1 MTEHDTPQSADPGP
15 PAPPATPTPAAP
27 MPAPAAAAMPP
38 AAPPS
43 PPPPHHPPRNWLTAA
58 ALLFA
63 VVAGGGWLW
72 HLAQQRA
79 EREARAEAEAAQQL
93 DAMQSRVES
102 LRRDV
107 RGHSQRLQQA
117 DATNRVLRDELI
129 GMGQRAAVLEDQ
141 VAKLADASRHG
152 AQALRLDE
160 AELLLTMGEQ
170 RLRLAADLD
179 GARRAYALASGVLQ
193 GVDSPAA
200 LNLRQALAQERAALD
215 ALDIDPGIEALAGLD
230 AFARALPPDDAAP
243 AQGTDV
249 DATAPWWERVL
260 ARLVQVRRADEA
272 LAVSAHDRAAARIGL
287 ELELSLARSAAERRD
302 TAAYRAALTRAG
314 AWLPRLWPRGGG
326 RRNELERLRALPLAA
341 DMPTLGSTLQLLR
354 AQRAGR
360 G

>member
-1 MTEHDTPQSADPGP
+1 MTEHDTPQSAEPGP
-15 PAPPATPTPAAP
+15 PAPGPAPTPAPAQVPASLPTPATPPPASSRNGLAI
-27 MPAPAAAAMPP
+27 ALGLLVIAAA
-38 AAPPS
+38 
-43 PPPPHHPPRNWLTAA
+43 
-58 ALLFA
+58 
-63 VVAGGGWLW
+63 GGWLW
-72 HLAQQRA
+72 HVAQERA

-93 DAMQSRVES
+93 EAVRSRVDS

-129 GMGQRAAVLEDQ
+129 GMGQRATVLEDQ

-170 RLRLAADLD
+170 RLRLAGDLD
-179 GARRAYALASGVLQ
+179 GARRAYALAAGVLQ

-215 ALDIDPGIEALAGLD
+215 ALDIDPGLEALAGLD

-243 AQGTDV
+243 AQGTAI
-249 DATAPWWERVL
+249 DAAAPWWERVL

-287 ELELSLARSAAERRD
+287 ELELSLARAAAERRD
-302 TAAYRAALTRAG
+302 ATAYRAALMRAD
-314 AWLPRLWPRGGG
+314 AWLPRLWPGGGG
-326 RRNELERLRALPLAA
+326 RRRELERLRAMPLVP
-341 DMPTLGSTLQLLR
+341 DMPTLGSTLDLLR

>member
-1 MTEHDTPQSADPGP
+1 MTEHDTPQSAEPGP
-15 PAPPATPTPAAP
+15 PASAATPTPPTPPAATTP
-27 MPAPAAAAMPP
+27 PVPPAPAPTA
-38 AAPPS
+38 S
-43 PPPPHHPPRNWLTAA
+43 RNGLTI
-58 ALLFA
+58 A
-63 VVAGGGWLW
+63 VFVLAIAAGGGWLW
-72 HLAQQRA
+72 HVAQERA

-93 DAMQSRVES
+93 DAMQSRVDS

-129 GMGQRAAVLEDQ
+129 GMGQRATVLEDQ

-152 AQALRLDE
+152 AQALRMDE

-170 RLRLAADLD
+170 RLRLAGDLD
-179 GARRAYALASGVLQ
+179 GARRAYTLAAGVLQ

-215 ALDIDPGIEALAGLD
+215 TLDIDPGLEALAGLD

-243 AQGTDV
+243 AQGTAV
-249 DATAPWWERVL
+249 DAAAPWWERVL

-287 ELELSLARSAAERRD
+287 ELELSLARAAAERRD
-302 TAAYRAALTRAG
+302 ATAYRAALTRAE

-326 RRNELERLRALPLAA
+326 RGKELQRLRALPLVA
-341 DMPTLGSTLQLLR
+341 DMPTLGSTLELLR

>member
-15 PAPPATPTPAAP
+15 PAPPAAPTPAAP
-27 MPAPAAAAMPP
+27 MPAPAAVAMPP
-38 AAPPS
+38 AAPSS
-43 PPPPHHPPRNWLTAA
+43 PPPHPPRNWLTIAVF
-58 ALLFA
+58 LLA

-79 EREARAEAEAAQQL
+79 ERQARAEAEAAQQL
-93 DAMQSRVES
+93 DAMQSRVDS

-129 GMGQRAAVLEDQ
+129 GMGQRATVLEDQ

-179 GARRAYALASGVLQ
+179 GARRAYALAAGVLQ
-193 GVDSPAA
+193 GFDSPAA

-215 ALDIDPGIEALAGLD
+215 TLDIDPGIEALAGLD

-243 AQGTDV
+243 AQGVAV

-302 TAAYRAALTRAG
+302 TDAYRAALARAG
-314 AWLPRLWPRGGG
+314 AWLPRLWPGGAG

>member
-1 MTEHDTPQSADPGP
+1 MTEHDTPQSAEPGP
-15 PAPPATPTPAAP
+15 PASAATPTPPAATTAP
-27 MPAPAAAAMPP
+27 VPPPAPAPAPAPAPSRNGVAIALGLLLAAA
-38 AAPPS
+38 A
-43 PPPPHHPPRNWLTAA
+43 
-58 ALLFA
+58 
-63 VVAGGGWLW
+63 GGWLW
-72 HLAQQRA
+72 HVAQERA

-93 DAMQSRVES
+93 DAVRSRVDS

-129 GMGQRAAVLEDQ
+129 GMGQRATVLEDQ

-170 RLRLAADLD
+170 RLRLAGDLD
-179 GARRAYALASGVLQ
+179 GARRAYALAAGVLQ

-215 ALDIDPGIEALAGLD
+215 TLDIDPGLEALAGLD

-243 AQGTDV
+243 AQGAAV
-249 DATAPWWERVL
+249 DAAAPWWERVL

-287 ELELSLARSAAERRD
+287 ELELSLARAAAERRD
-302 TAAYRAALTRAG
+302 STAYRAALMRAE
-314 AWLPRLWPRGGG
+314 AWLPRLWPGGGG
-326 RRNELERLRALPLAA
+326 RGKELERLRTLPLSA
-341 DMPTLGSTLQLLR
+341 DMPTLGSTLELLR

>member
-1 MTEHDTPQSADPGP
+1 MTEHDTPQSAEPGP
-15 PAPPATPTPAAP
+15 PASDATPTPVPPPAATTP
-27 MPAPAAAAMPP
+27 PVPPTPPAPAT
-38 AAPPS
+38 S
-43 PPPPHHPPRNWLTAA
+43 RNGLTI
-58 ALLFA
+58 A
-63 VVAGGGWLW
+63 VFVLAIAAGGGWLW
-72 HLAQQRA
+72 HVAQERA

-93 DAMQSRVES
+93 DAMQSRVDS

-129 GMGQRAAVLEDQ
+129 GMGQRATVLEDQ

-170 RLRLAADLD
+170 RLRLTGDLD
-179 GARRAYALASGVLQ
+179 GARRAYALAAGVLQ

-200 LNLRQALAQERAALD
+200 LNLRQALAQERAALET
-215 ALDIDPGIEALAGLD
+215 LDIDPGLEALAGLD

-243 AQGTDV
+243 AQGTTV

-287 ELELSLARSAAERRD
+287 ELELSLARTAAERRD
-302 TAAYRAALTRAG
+302 ATAYRAALARAD
-314 AWLPRLWPRGGG
+314 AWLPRLWPGGGG
-326 RRNELERLRALPLAA
+326 RRKELERLRALPLVA

>member
-1 MTEHDTPQSADPGP
+1 MTEHDTPQPAEPGP
-15 PAPPATPTPAAP
+15 PAPPATPTPAP
-27 MPAPAAAAMPP
+27 SSDTMPP
-38 AAPPS
+38 AAPASAS
-43 PPPPHHPPRNWLTAA
+43 PAPHAPAPRNWLTVAVLLLAVAA
-58 ALLFA
+58 A
-63 VVAGGGWLW
+63 GGWLW
-72 HLAQQRA
+72 HVAQQRA
-79 EREARAEAEAAQQL
+79 EREARAEAEAAQQR
-93 DAMQSRVES
+93 DAMQSRVDS

-129 GMGQRAAVLEDQ
+129 GMGQRATVLEDQ

-160 AELLLTMGEQ
+160 AELLLSMGEQ

-179 GARRAYALASGVLQ
+179 GARRAYALAAGVLQ

-215 ALDIDPGIEALAGLD
+215 TLDIDPGIEALAGLD
-230 AFARALPPDDAAP
+230 AFSRALPPDDAAP
-243 AQGTDV
+243 AQGTAV
-249 DATAPWWERVL
+249 DAAAPWWERVL

-302 TAAYRAALTRAG
+302 MAAYRAALTRAG
-314 AWLPRLWPRGGG
+314 AWLPRLWPGGGG
-326 RRNELERLRALPLAA
+326 RRKELERLRALPLAA

>member
-15 PAPPATPTPAAP
+15 PAPHATPTPAP
-27 MPAPAAAAMPP
+27 SPAAQLPP
-38 AAPPS
+38 AASAPPATPS
-43 PPPPHHPPRNWLTAA
+43 SSRNWLTVAVF
-58 ALLFA
+58 LLA

-93 DAMQSRVES
+93 DAMQSRVDS

-129 GMGQRAAVLEDQ
+129 GMGQRATVLEDQ

-179 GARRAYALASGVLQ
+179 GARRAYALAAGVLQ

-215 ALDIDPGIEALAGLD
+215 TLDIDPGVEALAGLD
-230 AFARALPPDDAAP
+230 AFSRALPPDHAAP
-243 AQGTDV
+243 AQGSTV
-249 DATAPWWERVL
+249 DAEAPWWERVL
-260 ARLVQVRRADEA
+260 ARLVQVRRTDEA

-314 AWLPRLWPRGGG
+314 VWLPRLWPGGGG
-326 RRNELERLRALPLAA
+326 RGKELERLRALPLAA

>member
-1 MTEHDTPQSADPGP
+1 MTEHDTPQSAEPGP
-15 PAPPATPTPAAP
+15 PASDAPPPPAP
-27 MPAPAAAAMPP
+27 PP
-38 AAPPS
+38 AAPPPATT
-43 PPPPHHPPRNWLTAA
+43 PPAPTTTPAPPRNGLTIAA
-58 ALLFA
+58 FVLAIA
-63 VVAGGGWLW
+63 AGGGWLW
-72 HLAQQRA
+72 HSAQERA
-79 EREARAEAEAAQQL
+79 EREARAAAEAAQQL
-93 DAMQSRVES
+93 DAMRSRVDS

-129 GMGQRAAVLEDQ
+129 GMGQRATVLEDQ
-141 VAKLADASRHG
+141 VAKLADAGREG

-160 AELLLTMGEQ
+160 AELLLTLGEQ
-170 RLRLAADLD
+170 RLRLAGDLD
-179 GARRAYALASGVLQ
+179 GARRAYALAAGVLQ

-215 ALDIDPGIEALAGLD
+215 TLDIDPGLEALAGLD
-230 AFARALPPDDAAP
+230 AFARALPQDDAAP
-243 AQGTDV
+243 AQGATV
-249 DATAPWWERVL
+249 DAAAPWWERVL

-287 ELELSLARSAAERRD
+287 ELELSLARAAAERRD
-302 TAAYRAALTRAG
+302 ATAYRAALMRAD
-314 AWLPRLWPRGGG
+314 AWLPRLWPGGGG
-326 RRNELERLRALPLAA
+326 RRKELERLRALPLVA

>member
-1 MTEHDTPQSADPGP
+1 MTEHDTPQSAEPGP
-15 PAPPATPTPAAP
+15 PAPGPAPTPAPAQVPASLPTPATPPPASSRNGLAI
-27 MPAPAAAAMPP
+27 ALGLLVIAAA
-38 AAPPS
+38 
-43 PPPPHHPPRNWLTAA
+43 
-58 ALLFA
+58 
-63 VVAGGGWLW
+63 GGWLW
-72 HLAQQRA
+72 HVAQERA

-93 DAMQSRVES
+93 EAVRSRVDS

-129 GMGQRAAVLEDQ
+129 GMGQRATVLEDQ

-170 RLRLAADLD
+170 RLRLAGDLD
-179 GARRAYALASGVLQ
+179 GARRAYALAAGVLQ

-215 ALDIDPGIEALAGLD
+215 ALDIDPGLEALAGLD

-243 AQGTDV
+243 AQGAAI
-249 DATAPWWERVL
+249 DAAAPWWERVL

-287 ELELSLARSAAERRD
+287 ELELSLARAAAERRD
-302 TAAYRAALTRAG
+302 ATAYRAALMRAD
-314 AWLPRLWPRGGG
+314 AWLPRLWPGGGG
-326 RRNELERLRALPLAA
+326 RRRELERLRAMPLVP
-341 DMPTLGSTLQLLR
+341 DMPTLGSTLDLLR

>member
-1 MTEHDTPQSADPGP
+1 MTEHDTPPSAEPGP
-15 PAPPATPTPAAP
+15 PAPHATPTPAATTP
-27 MPAPAAAAMPP
+27 SPP
-38 AAPPS
+38 AAPPVTPMPSAPS
-43 PPPPHHPPRNWLTAA
+43 PPRGWLMVAVC
-58 ALLFA
+58 LLA
-63 VVAGGGWLW
+63 IAAGGGWLW
-72 HLAQQRA
+72 HVAQERA

-93 DAMQSRVES
+93 AAVQSRVDN

-129 GMGQRAAVLEDQ
+129 GMGQRATVLEDQ
-141 VAKLADASRHG
+141 VAKLADANRLG

-170 RLRLAADLD
+170 RMRLAGDLD
-179 GARRAYALASGVLQ
+179 GARRAYALAAGVLQ

-215 ALDIDPGIEALAGLD
+215 TLDIDPGIEALAGLD

-243 AQGTDV
+243 AQGTTI
-249 DATAPWWERVL
+249 DAAAPWWERVL

-272 LAVSAHDRAAARIGL
+272 LAISAHDRAAARIGL
-287 ELELSLARSAAERRD
+287 ELELSLARTAAERRD
-302 TAAYRAALTRAG
+302 VAAYRAALTRAE
-314 AWLPRLWPRGGG
+314 AWLPRLWPEGGG
-326 RRNELERLRALPLAA
+326 RRKALERLRALPLAA

>member
-1 MTEHDTPQSADPGP
+1 MTELETPQSAEAGPPASGATLPSAPPP
-15 PAPPATPTPAAP
+15 PAPPAPP
-27 MPAPAAAAMPP
+27 PAPAPAPARNGLAIALGLLAAA
-38 AAPPS
+38 AA
-43 PPPPHHPPRNWLTAA
+43 
-58 ALLFA
+58 
-63 VVAGGGWLW
+63 GGWLW
-72 HLAQQRA
+72 HVVQERA

-93 DAMQSRVES
+93 DAMRSRVDS

-129 GMGQRAAVLEDQ
+129 GMGQRATVLEDQ
-141 VAKLADASRHG
+141 VAKLADASREG

-160 AELLLTMGEQ
+160 AELLLTLGEQ

-179 GARRAYALASGVLQ
+179 GARRAYALAAGVLQ

-215 ALDIDPGIEALAGLD
+215 TLDIDPGLEALAGLD

-243 AQGTDV
+243 ARSAAV
-249 DATAPWWERVL
+249 DAAAPWWERVL

-272 LAVSAHDRAAARIGL
+272 LALSAHDRAAARIGL
-287 ELELSLARSAAERRD
+287 ELELSLARAAAERRD
-302 TAAYRAALTRAG
+302 STSYRAALMRAD
-314 AWLPRLWPRGGG
+314 AWLPRLWSGGGG
-326 RRNELERLRALPLAA
+326 RRKELERLRALPLAP
-341 DMPTLGSTLQLLR
+341 DMPTLGSTLELLR

>member
-1 MTEHDTPQSADPGP
+1 MIEHDTPQSAESGP
-15 PAPPATPTPAAP
+15 PVPQAS
-27 MPAPAAAAMPP
+27 PAPAAQTPAPAPPPGVSPSAAP
-38 AAPPS
+38 AAATV
-43 PPPPHHPPRNWLTAA
+43 PPRNGLVIVLGLLAA
-58 ALLFA
+58 
-63 VVAGGGWLW
+63 VAAGGWLW
-72 HLAQQRA
+72 HVAQERA
-79 EREARAEAEAAQQL
+79 AREARAEAEAAQRL
-93 DAMQSRVES
+93 DAVQSRVDS

-129 GMGQRAAVLEDQ
+129 GMGQRATVLEDQ
-141 VAKLADASRHG
+141 VAKLADASREG

-160 AELLLTMGEQ
+160 AELLLAMGEQ
-170 RLRLAADLD
+170 RLRLAGDLD
-179 GARRAYALASGVLQ
+179 GARRAYALAAGVLQ

-215 ALDIDPGIEALAGLD
+215 ALDIDPAVEALAGLD
-230 AFARALPPDDAAP
+230 AFARALPPDDAPP
-243 AQGTDV
+243 AQGAPI

-287 ELELSLARSAAERRD
+287 ELELSLARAAAERRD
-302 TAAYRAALTRAG
+302 ARAYRAALVRAD
-314 AWLPRLWPRGGG
+314 AWLPRLWPDGGA
-326 RRNELERLRALPLAA
+326 RRRDLARLRALALSP